1 MQTPDPPHP
10 ASKPDAPV
18 DPDRDG
24 GPGGL
29 TFRQIHALVQQ
40 SVARDEAAHA
50 APPPSRWRRFWQ
62 RIRNRLG
69 GSHG

>member
-1 MQTPDPPHP
+1 MPTPDPPHP
-10 ASKPDAPV
+10 APKPETPV

-50 APPPSRWRRFWQ
+50 APPPSRWQRFWQ
-62 RIRNRLG
+62 RIRHSLG
-69 GSHG
+69 GGHG